1 MTKRI
6 LLVLA
11 LMTAALATTM
21 AQTRYCLSY
30 EDFKNDKWINLED
43 SVWMEGRTKSQKFW
57 SGGKFKHKKLHI
69 RHGFYCCM
77 VQTENVRIAV

>member
-6 LLVLA
+6 FLVLA
-11 LMTAALATTM
+11 LVTAALATTM

-43 SVWMEGRTKSQKFW
+43 SVWMEGRTKSQKF
-57 SGGKFKHKKLHI
+57 
-69 RHGFYCCM
+69 
-77 VQTENVRIAV
+77 